1 MDNLQKK
8 GIIILVSL
16 FSLMNL
22 LKHRYG
28 NLLSGIVIFSLFYY
42 MNKNIYKSLTI
53 SIVITVTL
61 YLSSKNES
69 IMEGLKNKDKTNK
82 KVKKNKKQKKQKQK
96 KTKKTKEK
104 SFHTSTQKK
113 LHNDEKEPYIDVGTN
128 FMKAYEQLT
137 PDQIEGMTK
146 DTQSLIS
153 TQKGLMKTLQ
163 NLGPTLKEGK
173 NILDTF
179 KNYFDDGEL
188 TKK

>member
-1 MDNLQKK
+1 MDNIQKK
-8 GIIILVSL
+8 SILILVSL
-16 FSLMNL
+16 FILMNL
-22 LKHRYG
+22 LKHRYS
-28 NLLSGIVIFSLFYY
+28 NLLAAIVIFGLFYY
-42 MNKNIYKSLTI
+42 SNKNIYSSLTI
-53 SIVITVTL
+53 SLIVTVTL
-61 YLSSKNES
+61 YLTSKNES
-69 IMEGLKNKDKTNK
+69 IMEGLKNKEKTNKKDK
-82 KVKKNKKQKKQKQK
+82 KVKKNKKPKKK
-96 KTKKTKEK
+96 KTKKNKEK
-104 SFHTSTQKK
+104 SFHTPTQKK